1 MFEELFTVLTLWIPT
16 PALWGLPRCTLQGS
30 MSLRLWQ
37 PVAYEV
43 HTPTRPKVAAVPPGS
58 RSFVLPIYRWG
69 SWGAWI
75 VNSLLK
81 APVRVG
87 GEQGRNPVSQVQS
100 HALSPYATRRK
111 GKGSKPLLK
120 LEGNTVF
127 LPDFWHVVQLVKLLK
142 VFLIKN
148 YFFVCEYS
156 KLSRVL

>member
-1 MFEELFTVLTLWIPT
+1 MD
-16 PALWGLPRCTLQGS
+16 S
-30 MSLRLWQ
+30 KQ
-37 PVAYEV
+37 PVEG
-43 HTPTRPKVAAVPPGS
+43 PGACGRGAGQES
-58 RSFVLPIYRWG
+58 SQSGSEPRS
-69 SWGAWI
+69 
-75 VNSLLK
+75 
-81 APVRVG
+81 
-87 GEQGRNPVSQVQS
+87 
-100 HALSPYATRRK
+100 SPYATRRK